1 MPLLTKKEAA
11 AELGVTE
18 ANLDAWRWKG
28 IGPAF
33 IKLPRG
39 NAVRSGRASPLDS
52 GANLPTFRNRG
63 ARREVTGYASTPSL
77 YP

>member
-1 MPLLTKKEAA
+1 MALLTKKEAA

-33 IKLPRG
+33 IKLPKGTRYDL
-39 NAVRSGRASPLDS
+39 AELRRWIA
-52 GANLPTFRNRG
+52 
-63 ARREVTGYASTPSL
+63 ARTRQPSVTEAL
-77 YP
+77 AAR